1 MSKTEQFIASLE
13 TDVPVSRSVDQIRQL
28 VERFGAAEF
37 GIQYDPGSGE
47 PVAVSFRIKDVS
59 IGQFLPV
66 ALRAPADAIY
76 KALESRR
83 SQHRW
88 LTDAN
93 RATIRQQARRV
104 AWRNLHDFV
113 RASLIG
119 VQTGIMSLGEAFMA
133 SLVVTLPTG
142 EAKRLGE
149 LAAEGSLLRPT
160 DGRLL
165 LGPGERTSTSK

>member
-1 MSKTEQFIASLE
+1 MNASKRGEFIASLD
-13 TDVPVSRSVDQIRQL
+13 TAVPVTRSVQQIQSL

-37 GIQYDPGSGE
+37 GIQYDPTSGR
-47 PVAVSFRIKDVS
+47 PVAVSFKVRDPHMAAGDEPV
-59 IGQFLPV
+59 FLPV
-66 ALRAPADAIY
+66 ALRAPADAIN
-76 KALESRR
+76 KALLDKR
-83 SQHRW
+83 SWPTSAQRI
-88 LTDAN
+88 A
-93 RATIRQQARRV
+93 IREKAERV

-149 LAAEGSLLRPT
+149 LAAEGSLLQPGSA
-160 DGRLL
+160 GRLM
-165 LGPGERTSTSK
+165 LGRGGA